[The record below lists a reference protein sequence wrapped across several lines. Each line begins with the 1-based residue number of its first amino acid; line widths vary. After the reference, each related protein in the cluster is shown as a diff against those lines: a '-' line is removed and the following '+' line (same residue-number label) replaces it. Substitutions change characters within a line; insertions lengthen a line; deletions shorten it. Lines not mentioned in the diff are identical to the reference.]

1 MFIRLKVFAN
11 NHLDLFAVNGQ
22 RIIEQC
28 DCRFQP
34 RSEEA
39 VDVVLLDR
47 ERYVAWQ
54 LTGASP
60 ARIRTLANH
69 LASITSVHTPL
80 LSS

>member
-1 MFIRLKVFAN
+1 MRNRPDSQYEVKEAAVFICLEVPAN

-22 RIIEQC
+22 CIIEQC

-47 ERYVAWQ
+47 ERYVAW
-54 LTGASP
+54 
-60 ARIRTLANH
+60 
-69 LASITSVHTPL
+69 
-80 LSS
+80 